1 MKRIPMMMQLALIL
15 FCIMAIPM
23 AILTWYSS
31 SQILQNSE
39 HAFAETSLAELNA
52 NRELNENA
60 LNNLSQN
67 TVRLEAPTSSIE
79 SVLISLLQSL
89 RRIT

>member
-1 MKRIPMMMQLALIL
+1 
-15 FCIMAIPM
+15 MAIPM

-67 TVRLEAPTSSIE
+67 TVR
-79 SVLISLLQSL
+79 
-89 RRIT
+89 